1 MHSNSSTPLS
11 PAVLLVLSLLI
22 GLPDVSRGQL
32 PVSFDHVVVD
42 PSGPQDPWGKAV
54 GDMNGDGT
62 PDLIVGGYVSGGLVW
77 YENPSWVPHV
87 ISDQPGFRTDHEAGD
102 VDRDGRMDVVSLGTD
117 PSGKP
122 RLEWFKNPGSPG
134 GTWVRA
140 TIEEVSLHDIE
151 IADLNHDG
159 WIDIVGRNQEA
170 YAPGDGDTLRV
181 FLQTSAVQWS
191 KSLIPCVNGEGLKVV
206 DLNRDARPDILING
220 FWFENA
226 GDGKT
231 WIPRQYTATYTHR
244 SVALDAADI
253 DADSRLDIVLSPS
266 EPLGGMYRISWFQA
280 PADPTRSEW
289 TEHIVEDSIETV
301 HHSMCVADF
310 NLDGRMDFA
319 TAKMS
324 SGLTP
329 AEVKVFLNGG
339 EGQIWRKRVI
349 AVTGSHGMRLVDVD
363 GNGGKGLFGANW
375 RGRIVDLW
383 INQAETLQAVD
394 GEDRQPKEFL
404 LKQNYPNPFNPA
416 TEIEFQIP
424 AAGHV
429 RLVVYDSLG
438 KLLAVL
444 VDGQREAGRHRV
456 RWDGGAA
463 ASGVYLYRLEAGSF
477 VQTRRM
483 TLLK

>member
-1 MHSNSSTPLS
+1 M
-11 PAVLLVLSLLI
+11 
-22 GLPDVSRGQL
+22 
-32 PVSFDHVVVD
+32 VVD

-54 GDMNGDGT
+54 GDLNGDGT

-87 ISDQPGFRTDHEAGD
+87 ISDRPGFRTDHEAGD
-102 VDRDGRMDVVSLGTD
+102 LDRDGRVDVVSLGTD

-122 RLEWFKNPGSPG
+122 LLEWFKNPGSPG
-134 GTWVRA
+134 GPWVHA

-151 IADLNHDG
+151 IADVNGDG
-159 WIDIVGRNQEA
+159 LIDIVGRNQEA
-170 YAPGDGDTLRV
+170 FAPGDGDTLRIY
-181 FLQTSAVQWS
+181 LQTSALQWS
-191 KSLIPCVNGEGLKVV
+191 RYLIPCVNGEGLKVV

-226 GDGKT
+226 GNGKT
-231 WIPRQYTATYTHR
+231 WIPRQYTSTYTYR
-244 SVALDAADI
+244 SVAVDVADI

-266 EPLGGMYRISWFQA
+266 EPVGGMYRISWFQA

-324 SGLTP
+324 SGVTP

-349 AVTGSHGMRLVDVD
+349 AVTGSHGMRVVDVD

-375 RGRIVDLW
+375 TGRVVDLW
-383 INQAETLQAVD
+383 MNQAETLQVGD
-394 GEDRQPKEFL
+394 GEDGQPKEFAL
-404 LKQNYPNPFNPA
+404 EQNYPNPFNPA

-444 VDGQREAGRHRV
+444 VDGQRETGRHRV
-456 RWDGGAA
+456 RWDGGTA